1 MSIKVLTYSLT
12 GIFLLPLLPLLP
24 TRTDLEDLFFDAVV
38 VVLLVVIPLI
48 GLWSKRIWF
57 FYYVYIIAVLS
68 LVFIIISFW
77 FLSLFGDQN
86 NILLEILALW
96 PIDLYFGAAIAMT
109 AMLQKR
115 RNAAEIGTAV

>member
-1 MSIKVLTYSLT
+1 MAIKVLTYSLT

-24 TRTDLEDLFFDAVV
+24 TRTDLADLFFDAVV

-68 LVFIIISFW
+68 LVCIIISFW

-115 RNAAEIGTAV
+115 